1 MGNIKKANQEA
12 LDTLRKIKEK
22 GGVISED
29 TIRDVKESH
38 RQFLLKQEKNLDE
51 REGQIP
57 VNDIERYSS
66 THSNSRKKKYVVKS
80 MLSLLG
86 FMSIGVLIFYLWK
99 VAFCANMKLEDV
111 HVFLRDGKVKYL
123 SSYYLNEAKTYKE
136 CLNNLSY
143 FPLDINI
150 DSLDYNLPYY
160 PATYFSE
167 TGENVDVNLTD
178 YKKILLSENIE
189 YFRKMEAMHNDS
201 TDDKRIEDGLNLFKI
216 IGSDE
221 FYVSF
226 VVRKKHAIAKNIV
239 DTTYKVPTV
248 YWNCIRPIRDR
259 KDDFVF
265 KDILLRDIVAKCSV
279 IAPEDDGEGRI
290 GMEHYAI
297 FCTLKNDY
305 IVAYPFHLGF
315 DDNLIEYYNVI
326 PVKELDEKL
335 GETLV
340 ELAGGENL
348 SGSYNICSTL
358 IMKDNLF
365 DSLVSYLESYDKND
379 VINYFERNIGRHINI
394 WNNEKLNRRLYKL
407 LGVEE
412 TNRIKEFSVVGV
424 VKQEA
429 ENKHILSIFYCYP
442 HFCDSDNVTISI
454 NTRTGMLSVHV
465 ENLGDI
471 RDYIEFN

>member
-160 PATYFSE
+160 PA
-167 TGENVDVNLTD
+167 
-178 YKKILLSENIE
+178 
-189 YFRKMEAMHNDS
+189 

-465 ENLGDI
+465 ENLGYI

>member
-1 MGNIKKANQEA
+1 MANIKKANQEA
-12 LDTLRKIKEK
+12 LDALQKMKEK
-22 GGVISED
+22 DGGIPED
-29 TIRDVKESH
+29 AIRDVKESH
-38 RQFLLKQEKNLDE
+38 QQFLSKQEKESDE
-51 REGQIP
+51 QKEQIP
-57 VNDIERYSS
+57 VIDIKRYSS
-66 THSNSRKKKYVVKS
+66 THSNLHKKKYVIKA

-86 FMSIGVLIFYLWK
+86 FMSISILVFYLWQ
-99 VAFCANMKLEDV
+99 VIFCAKMKLEDV

-123 SSYYLNEAKTYKE
+123 SSYYLNEARTYKE
-136 CLNNLSY
+136 CINNLSY

-160 PATYFSE
+160 PATYLSE
-167 TGENVDVNLTD
+167 TGENIDANLSD
-178 YKKILLSENIE
+178 YRNLLLSENIE

-201 TDDKRIEDGLNLFKI
+201 IDDKRIEDGLNLFRI
-216 IGSDE
+216 ISSNE

-226 VVRKKHAIAKNIV
+226 TVRRIHAISKDIV
-239 DTTYKVPTV
+239 DTICKVPTV
-248 YWNCIRPIRDR
+248 YWNCIRPIKDR

-279 IAPEDDGEGRI
+279 IAAENDGEGRI
-290 GMEHYAI
+290 GMEQYAI

-326 PVKELDEKL
+326 PVKELDEKR

-348 SGSYNICSTL
+348 WDSYNICSAL
-358 IMKDNLF
+358 VVKDNLF
-365 DSLVSYLESYDKND
+365 ASLVSYLEGYDRND
-379 VINYFERNIGRHINI
+379 VINYFKRNIGQHINI
-394 WNNEKLNRRLYKL
+394 WNHEKLNRRLYKL

-412 TNRIKEFSVVGV
+412 TNRIKEFSVVGSV
-424 VKQEA
+424 EQKSD
-429 ENKHILSIFYCYP
+429 NKHILSIFYCYP

-454 NTRTGMLSVHV
+454 NTQTGMLSVHV
-465 ENLGDI
+465 ENFGNI
-471 RDYIEFN
+471 KDYIEFD